1 MAEIIGNAISLGIL
15 WAVLAI
21 GVYVTYRMLD
31 IADLSCEGVFPLGAA
46 ITARVLSEN
55 GDPIVACLLSI
66 AGGGIAGAITGIM
79 HTRLKI
85 PILLAGILSM
95 TGLYSVNLR
104 VLGKANISLLRI
116 PTLYSKFQGA
126 FGLRSDVA
134 TFLVGLIV
142 VALIIAILWWFFNTE
157 LGYSLRATGNNVHM
171 IRAMGVDTD
180 SMFMIGLV
188 ISNALIGLAGS
199 LIAQKQSFADIGMG
213 TGTIVIALASV
224 IIGEVLFG
232 RNTVLQHMVSVF
244 LGSIVYRIIIS
255 LILEIDFSV
264 SLFGVSFDIAVE
276 PTDLKLFTAILVAAA
291 LSLPVLSKRIQARK
305 ALTTRNEAKKE
316 GPANAGN

>member
-1 MAEIIGNAISLGIL
+1 MVEIIGNAVSLGIL

-46 ITARVLSEN
+46 ITARFISQG
-55 GDPIVACLLSI
+55 GDPIAACLL
-66 AGGGIAGAITGIM
+66 AMLGGGLAGAVTGIM

-116 PTLYSKFQGA
+116 PTMYTRFEKF
-126 FGLRSDVA
+126 FGVSSSIS
-134 TFLVGLIV
+134 TFAVGLIV
-142 VALIIAILWWFFNTE
+142 IALLVTILWWFFNTE
-157 LGYSLRATGNNVHM
+157 VGYSLRATGNNVNM

-180 SMFMIGLV
+180 TMFMIGLV
-188 ISNALIGLAGS
+188 ISNAIIALAGA
-199 LIAQKQSFADIGMG
+199 LIAQKQSYADIGMG

-232 RNTVLQHMVSVF
+232 KKSVFQHMVSVF

-255 LILEIDFSV
+255 LILEIDFTV
-264 SLFGVSFDIAVE
+264 TLFKHKFEIAVE

-291 LSLPVLSKRIQARK
+291 LSLPILSKRLNARK
-305 ALTTRNEAKKE
+305 AMNGRGGAK
-316 GPANAGN
+316 GAVDAAN